1 MRNISTGKAPEAG
14 LYHEHRKG
22 APMFLS
28 FLLARLS
35 RSARFVWTPALD
47 LRDHEIRSTLL
58 PGAQY

>member
-1 MRNISTGKAPEAG
+1 M
-14 LYHEHRKG
+14 HRKG

-35 RSARFVWTPALD
+35 RTARFVWTPALD